1 MKRWL
6 LTLAVAGFTL
16 NFSYADNP
24 AQGTLCQQDETVL
37 FTCRLKDG
45 KKIVSL
51 CGSTT
56 LTAVDG
62 YLQYRFGEAG
72 KVELE
77 FPRQR
82 QETQKLFRY
91 SHYFRYQVERT
102 AVSFDN
108 NGYRYTIFDNYEGDT
123 QPKVQ
128 QQGVEVAPP
137 GAEQQAVTL
146 LCRGAA
152 GGHLSSLSAIVPC
165 DKDDPLNMGECH

>member
-1 MKRWL
+1 MKRWFF
-6 LTLAVAGFTL
+6 TLAVVLFTQ
-16 NFSYADNP
+16 NFSFANNP
-24 AQGTLCQQDETVL
+24 TQGTLCQQDEKV
-37 FTCRLKDG
+37 FFSCPLKEG

-51 CGSTT
+51 CGSTS
-56 LTAVDG
+56 LTTTEG

-82 QETQKLFRY
+82 QETWKLFRY

-102 AVSFDN
+102 TVSFDN
-108 NGYRYTIFDNYEGDT
+108 NGYRYMIFDHYEGDT

-128 QQGVEVAPP
+128 QQGVEVTPP
-137 GAEQQAVTL
+137 GAGQQAVTL

-152 GGHLSSLSAIVPC
+152 SGDLNSLNAIIPC
-165 DKDDPLNMGECH
+165 DKDDPLNMGECR

>member
-1 MKRWL
+1 MKRWFF
-6 LTLAVAGFTL
+6 TLAVALFTL
-16 NFSYADNP
+16 NFTFADNP
-24 AQGTLCQQDETVL
+24 TQGTLCQQGETVL
-37 FTCRLKDG
+37 FSCRLKDG

-51 CGSTT
+51 CGSTS
-56 LTAVDG
+56 LTAAEG

-72 KVELE
+72 QVELE

-82 QETQKLFRY
+82 QETRKLFRY

-108 NGYRYTIFDNYEGDT
+108 NGYRYTVFDNYEGDT

-128 QQGVEVAPP
+128 QQGVEITSPS
-137 GAEQQAVTL
+137 AEQKTRTL

-152 GGHLSSLSAIVPC
+152 IGNLNSLSAIVPC
-165 DKDDPLNMGECH
+165 DQDDPLNMGECR